1 MTIVFFYF
9 QVKVDNLYVK
19 GLNTWLRAACTVAL
33 HTHIGP
39 LGGPGRKV
47 EVGVISLGT
56 TSQDGHQRQVKVEV
70 LGLLETENKFIRLRA
85 VEPSADADK
94 NYKKRFSKI
103 LEPILSWVHPDSI
116 IITDL
121 TVDKATLHSMG
132 FKNVQQSTSNNA
144 NGSNQTIMEYLRRIV
159 PRMFQNTLS
168 LLSRQIIQ
176 QFLDEL
182 VWREWFGTSPVQAFD
197 NIVIHLS
204 EQTRCDT
211 GQSLLMRLNKVAANP
226 FKNWSIASGLSNITP
241 QATVATPTTTTMAV
255 ANKTPQTNTTV
266 GSDTQPARRYYGRT
280 RGRVQVTT
288 TTKASSP
295 APDVSRPP
303 KSTSPDIPEQMV
315 PLENYYYGTIPG
327 SINVNKKVTFNLKCC
342 LCRATFSNNIKL
354 MMHMFAHAHSVAP
367 GSHQCRYCLT
377 SSTTLEGVNK
387 HIQTSH
393 PSETRFGEVYACVIC
408 ESKFQNPYSLGKH
421 LSREHYPAELPYV
434 CATCGFRCSSHK
446 LTIDHFYKEH
456 DGSSNIQCPFCLK
469 STTVCSNGR
478 MMPQNINF
486 FLQHLQKHQKKAV
499 AKKCSHCAL
508 WFIQKEYLR
517 EHEIR

>member
-1 MTIVFFYF
+1 M
-9 QVKVDNLYVK
+9 K

-70 LGLLETENKFIRLRA
+70 LGLLETENKFLRLRA
-85 VEPSADADK
+85 VEPSTDSDK

-103 LEPILSWVHPDSI
+103 LEPISSWVHPDSI
-116 IITDL
+116 IVTDL
-121 TVDKATLHSMG
+121 TVDKGTLYNLG
-132 FKNVQQSTSNNA
+132 FKNVQQSTTNNA
-144 NGSNQTIMEYLRRIV
+144 QNSNQTIMEYLRRIV

-182 VWREWFGTSPVQAFD
+182 VWREWFGTSAVQAFD

-204 EQTRCDT
+204 EQTRCDAN
-211 GQSLLMRLNKVAANP
+211 QSLLMRLNKVAANP
-226 FKNWSIASGLSNITP
+226 FKDWSISSGLSNITS
-241 QATVATPTTTTMAV
+241 QSANAI
-255 ANKTPQTNTTV
+255 ANKPIIQNANAAV
-266 GSDTQPARRYYGRT
+266 SGHPPPPRRYYGRS
-280 RGRVQVTT
+280 RNKVQVTAT
-288 TTKASSP
+288 PKAASP
-295 APDVSRPP
+295 SPPEITRPP
-303 KSTSPDIPEQMV
+303 KSASPDVPQQMV
-315 PLENYYYGTIPG
+315 PLENYYYGTITG
-327 SINVNKKVTFNLKCC
+327 SVVVNNKVTFNLRCC
-342 LCRATFSNNIKL
+342 LCRSTFSNNIKL
-354 MMHMFAHAHSVAP
+354 MVHMFAHAHSIAP

-393 PSETRFGEVYACVIC
+393 PSATKFGDVYACVIC

-421 LSREHYPAELPYV
+421 MSREHYPAELPYA

-446 LTIDHFYKEH
+446 MTIDHFYKEH

-486 FLQHLQKHQKKAV
+486 FLQHLQKHQKKSV

>member
-1 MTIVFFYF
+1 M
-9 QVKVDNLYVK
+9 
-19 GLNTWLRAACTVAL
+19 RAACTVAL

-70 LGLLETENKFIRLRA
+70 LGLLETENKFLRLRA
-85 VEPSADADK
+85 VEPSADSDK

-103 LEPILSWVHPDSI
+103 LEPILSWVHPESI

-121 TVDKATLHSMG
+121 TVDKGTLHNMG
-132 FKNVQQSTSNNA
+132 FKNVQQSTSNSVHN
-144 NGSNQTIMEYLRRIV
+144 SNQTIMEYLRRIV

-182 VWREWFGTSPVQAFD
+182 VWREWFGTSAVQAFD

-226 FKNWSIASGLSNITP
+226 FKNWSIASGLSNLSN
-241 QATVATPTTTTMAV
+241 PTTVVTPGTNKISQTNAV
-255 ANKTPQTNTTV
+255 ASAASSDQT
-266 GSDTQPARRYYGRT
+266 SQAKRHYGRT
-280 RGRVQVTT
+280 TRARVQVTST
-288 TTKASSP
+288 QKAPSP
-295 APDVSRPP
+295 SQEVSRPS
-303 KSTSPDIPEQMV
+303 KAASPDVPEQMV

-327 SINVNKKVTFNLKCC
+327 SIMVNNKVVFNLKCC
-342 LCRATFSNNIKL
+342 LCRSTFTNNIKL
-354 MMHMFAHAHSVAP
+354 MMHMFAHAHSVLP

-377 SSTTLEGVNK
+377 SSTTLEGVNR
-387 HIQTSH
+387 HILTSH
-393 PSETRFGEVYACVIC
+393 PSETRFGEFYACVIC

-421 LSREHYPAELPYV
+421 LSREHYPSELPYA

-446 LTIDHFYKEH
+446 LTVDHFYKEH

-486 FLQHLQKHQKKAV
+486 FLQHLQKHQKKTV

>member
-1 MTIVFFYF
+1 MITEGTCSVLLF

-70 LGLLETENKFIRLRA
+70 LGLLETENKFLRLRA
-85 VEPSADADK
+85 VEPSADGDK

-116 IITDL
+116 IVTDL
-121 TVDKATLHSMG
+121 TVDKSTLHNMG
-132 FKNVQQSTSNNA
+132 FKNVQQSSTNNTTQ
-144 NGSNQTIMEYLRRIV
+144 NNQMIMEYLRRIV

-182 VWREWFGTSPVQAFD
+182 VWREWFGTTAVQAFD
-197 NIVIHLS
+197 NIVIHIS
-204 EQTRCDT
+204 EQTRCET
-211 GQSLLMRLNKVAANP
+211 GHSLLMRLNRVAANP
-226 FKNWSIASGLSNITP
+226 FKNWSIAAGLSNITNKGTQSLTTGD
-241 QATVATPTTTTMAV
+241 QAT
-255 ANKTPQTNTTV
+255 
-266 GSDTQPARRYYGRT
+266 SRRSYGRT
-280 RGRVQVTT
+280 KPKVQVAATP
-288 TTKASSP
+288 KAASP
-295 APDVSRPP
+295 LPEVLRPP
-303 KSTSPDIPEQMV
+303 KSASPDVPEQMV

-327 SINVNKKVTFNLKCC
+327 SIVINKISFNLKCC
-342 LCRATFSNNIKL
+342 LCRSVFTNNIKL
-354 MMHMFAHAHSVAP
+354 MMHMFAHAHSIAP

-377 SSTTLEGVNK
+377 SSTTLEGVNR

-393 PSETRFGEVYACVIC
+393 PAETRFGDVYACVIC

-421 LSREHYPAELPYV
+421 LSREHFPSELPYA
-434 CATCGFRCSSHK
+434 CASCGFRCSSHK
-446 LTIDHFYKEH
+446 MTIDHFYKEH

-469 STTVCSNGR
+469 STSVCTNGR
-478 MMPQNINF
+478 MMPQNVNF
-486 FLQHLQKHQKKAV
+486 FLQHLQKHQKKNV

>member
-1 MTIVFFYF
+1 M
-9 QVKVDNLYVK
+9 KVDNLYVK

-70 LGLLETENKFIRLRA
+70 LGLLETENKFLRLRA
-85 VEPSADADK
+85 VEPSADGDR

-103 LEPILSWVHPDSI
+103 LEPILSWVHPESI
-116 IITDL
+116 IVTDL
-121 TVDKATLHSMG
+121 TVDKGTLHNMG
-132 FKNVQQSTSNNA
+132 FKHVQQSTANNPT
-144 NGSNQTIMEYLRRIV
+144 NSNQTIMEYLRRIV

-182 VWREWFGTSPVQAFD
+182 VWREWFGTTAVQAFD

-204 EQTRCDT
+204 EQTRSDT

-226 FKNWSIASGLSNITP
+226 FKNWSVTQGL
-241 QATVATPTTTTMAV
+241 
-255 ANKTPQTNTTV
+255 TNTTAQSV
-266 GSDTQPARRYYGRT
+266 ATVKTVQTNETTQPSRRCYGR
-280 RGRVQVTT
+280 Q
-288 TTKASSP
+288 KAKVIAAPMPCPQSPSSE
-295 APDVSRPP
+295 VSRPS
-303 KSTSPDIPEQMV
+303 KAVSPDVPEQMV

-327 SINVNKKVTFNLKCC
+327 AISVNNNVGFHLKCC
-342 LCRATFSNNIKL
+342 LCRLTFNNNIKL
-354 MMHMFAHAHSVAP
+354 MMHMFAHAHSVAA

-377 SSTTLEGVNK
+377 SSTTIEGLNK

-393 PSETRFGEVYACVIC
+393 PSETRFGDVYACVIC
-408 ESKFQNPYSLGKH
+408 EAKFQNPYSLGKH
-421 LSREHYPAELPYV
+421 LSREHYPAELPYA

-446 LTIDHFYKEH
+446 QAVDHFYSEH

-469 STTVCSNGR
+469 STTVCSSGR

-486 FLQHLQKHQKKAV
+486 FLQHLQKHQKKTV
-499 AKKCSHCAL
+499 AKKCTHCAL

-517 EHEIR
+517 EHELR

>member
-1 MTIVFFYF
+1 M
-9 QVKVDNLYVK
+9 
-19 GLNTWLRAACTVAL
+19 
-33 HTHIGP
+33 
-39 LGGPGRKV
+39 
-47 EVGVISLGT
+47 GT

-70 LGLLETENKFIRLRA
+70 LGLLETENKFLRLRA
-85 VEPSADADK
+85 VEPSADGDK

-121 TVDKATLHSMG
+121 TVDKGTLHNMG
-132 FKNVQQSTSNNA
+132 FKNVQQSTSNSPNH
-144 NGSNQTIMEYLRRIV
+144 SNQTIMEYLRRIV

-182 VWREWFGTSPVQAFD
+182 VWREWFGTSAVQAFD

-211 GQSLLMRLNKVAANP
+211 GQSLLMRLNRVAANP
-226 FKNWSIASGLSNITP
+226 FKNWSIAAGLSNITT
-241 QATVATPTTTTMAV
+241 QTTVTTPVTNKTIQVNQTVNSSPAETTTPTT
-255 ANKTPQTNTTV
+255 
-266 GSDTQPARRYYGRT
+266 RRYYGRSKT
-280 RGRVQVTT
+280 KVQATP

-295 APDVSRPP
+295 APEVSRPA
-303 KSTSPDIPEQMV
+303 KSASPDIPEHMV

-327 SINVNKKVTFNLKCC
+327 SITVNKVSFNLRCC
-342 LCRATFSNNIKL
+342 LCRSTFANNIKL
-354 MMHMFAHAHSVAP
+354 MMHMFGHAHSVSA

-377 SSTTLEGVNK
+377 SSTTLEGVNR
-387 HIQTSH
+387 HIQTAH
-393 PSETRFGEVYACVIC
+393 PSETRFGDVYACVIC

-421 LSREHYPAELPYV
+421 LSREHYPAELPYA

-486 FLQHLQKHQKKAV
+486 FLQHLQKHQKKSV
-499 AKKCSHCAL
+499 AKKCSRCAL